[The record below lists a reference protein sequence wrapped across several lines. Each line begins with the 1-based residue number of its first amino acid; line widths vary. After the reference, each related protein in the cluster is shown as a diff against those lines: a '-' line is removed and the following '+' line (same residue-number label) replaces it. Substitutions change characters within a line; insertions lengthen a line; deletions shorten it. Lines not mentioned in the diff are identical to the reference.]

1 MSNFFDID
9 FIIII
14 GALILFATIESI
26 NPWVVFFG
34 SILAIIVAI
43 YKIISIHYDIKI
55 KKDQLK
61 KLKEGKE

>member
-14 GALILFATIESI
+14 GALIIFATIENI
-26 NPWVVFFG
+26 NPWIVFFG
-34 SILAIIVAI
+34 AIIASIAGI
-43 YKIISIHYDIKI
+43 YKIISLHYDIKI

-61 KLKEGKE
+61 K